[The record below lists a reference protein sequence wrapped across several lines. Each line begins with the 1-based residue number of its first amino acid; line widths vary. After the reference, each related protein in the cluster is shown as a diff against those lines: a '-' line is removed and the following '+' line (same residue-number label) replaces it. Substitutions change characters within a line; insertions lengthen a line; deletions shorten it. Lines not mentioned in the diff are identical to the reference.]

1 MVQTGARCR
10 QFYLNTH
17 NHATT
22 RSYNVSV
29 FLFHTDVCKC
39 RHIFNSDLVIQLAD
53 KLAPLCALVKYH
65 MELSLYSPNIMAS
78 VSTRLSP
85 KQVAVSAMDVLVDL
99 SSIIAWYESVNS
111 STLKQAQMSL
121 DKFIIITRCYNP
133 TGTFGIYIYHQ

>member
-29 FLFHTDVCKC
+29 FHIDVCKC
-39 RHIFNSDLVIQLAD
+39 RHIFNSDLVKQLAD
-53 KLAPLCALVKYH
+53 KLALLGALVKHH

-99 SSIIAWYESVNS
+99 SSIIAWYEPVNS
-111 STLKQAQMSL
+111 STLKQAQMPL